1 MTTTEIITEITGT
14 FLLMGVVG
22 YVTVKLLLKYED
34 WSTRRETDKR
44 IRQERIVEMTL
55 KACLK
60 PSKKYPFGR
69 THKTLQRIAEKQMGR
84 KMSRTETIEML
95 EVIGARWVWSSSKS
109 DRVWTF
115 LK

>member
-1 MTTTEIITEITGT
+1 MTTIEIITEVTGT
-14 FLLMGVVG
+14 ILLVGVVG
-22 YVTVKLLLKYED
+22 YVTLQLLLKYDD
-34 WSTRRETDKR
+34 WSTRRATDKR

-95 EVIGARWVWSSSKS
+95 EVIGAKSVWSDKLN

>member
-1 MTTTEIITEITGT
+1 MTTTELTILGGAV
-14 FLLMGVVG
+14 LLIGAFG
-22 YVTVKLLLKYED
+22 YVTLQILLKYED
-34 WSTRRETDKR
+34 WSTRRATDKR

-95 EVIGARWVWSSSKS
+95 EVIGARWVWSSSES